1 MCTYIRYMNKQMG
14 GVNFM
19 MGEMGLLCCEEHGN
33 TGTELRLFD
42 RILGNSMPRC
52 VWGEKTLSA
61 RYEEHRHRKEITQ

>member
-1 MCTYIRYMNKQMG
+1 
-14 GVNFM
+14 M